1 MSHIT
6 QLLILV
12 LITTIN
18 GNEIDHLECLNNNE
32 CLNDFFW
39 INNYCCPGIPD
50 VSFSNCCNII
60 KYITRN
66 DNYWQNVNETIENP
80 RGINIVI
87 GASIIIIILLM
98 ISIGIQLIY
107 CMCCGRKKYIIV
119 EKSDNIY

>member
-1 MSHIT
+1 MPKIA
-6 QLLILV
+6 QLLFLV

-18 GNEIDHLECLNNNE
+18 GNEIDHPECLNNNE

-39 INNYCCPGIPD
+39 INNYCCPAVPD
-50 VSFSNCCNII
+50 IAACCNVMEYII
-60 KYITRN
+60 RN
-66 DNYWQNVNETIENP
+66 DNYWQNMIETIKNP

-87 GASIIIIILLM
+87 GASIIIIILLV